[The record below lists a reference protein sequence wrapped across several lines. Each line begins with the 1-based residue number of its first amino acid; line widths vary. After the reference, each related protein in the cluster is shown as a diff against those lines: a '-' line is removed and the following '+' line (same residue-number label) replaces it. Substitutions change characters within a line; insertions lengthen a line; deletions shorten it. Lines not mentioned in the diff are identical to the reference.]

1 MLGKIEIKYF
11 NIVCIHYN
19 TDNITTIINIFVSQS
34 IIITRI
40 CCSGKSKGQ
49 RSMRSYS
56 NNMLSTSPK
65 ASGSKQNGGGEQGND
80 QTMSSND

>member
-34 IIITRI
+34 IIIT
-40 CCSGKSKGQ
+40 GFVVQVKVKV
-49 RSMRSYS
+49 
-56 NNMLSTSPK
+56 K
-65 ASGSKQNGGGEQGND
+65 D
-80 QTMSSND
+80 Q